1 MMGRNKS
8 ILLLTASNI
17 KSPKIILVA
26 PVSLQ
31 IVCGIVIISPSR
43 YAKITSGL
51 SKSKTPK
58 LK

>member
-17 KSPKIILVA
+17 KSPKIIFVD
-26 PVSLQ
+26 PVSLH
-31 IVCGIVIISPSR
+31 IVYGIVLMSPSR